1 MPRYD
6 LFHDTVRTAL
16 TKDGWTITHDPFL
29 IEYKGFRLQA
39 DLGAAKVFAAEKEAQ
54 RIVVEVKVFGTP
66 SFVSELQKS
75 VGQYLMY
82 RTFLKHTAPERELF
96 LALPQSVF
104 EDFFQQEAITEIVEE
119 HQLHLLVFDPT
130 TEEVIK
136 WIK

>member
-54 RIVVEVKVFGTP
+54 RIVVEVKVFGGLRP
-66 SFVSELQKS
+66 KVWRDKENRKRS
-75 VGQYLMY
+75 
-82 RTFLKHTAPERELF
+82 
-96 LALPQSVF
+96 LA
-104 EDFFQQEAITEIVEE
+104 E
-119 HQLHLLVFDPT
+119 
-130 TEEVIK
+130 
-136 WIK
+136 